1 MIPKFKYN
9 YSKSLKDVLTAM
21 GMSEAFTSG
30 ANFGR
35 MSESINGP
43 LYIDD
48 IFHKTRIEVTEKGTK
63 AAAVTY
69 VMMMG
74 QAARPQKEKKYIELD
89 RPFVYMIVDKNN
101 VPVFIGA
108 ATMLDENQR

>member
-1 MIPKFKYN
+1 MIPKFRYN
-9 YSKSLKDVLTAM
+9 YSKSLKDILSDI
-21 GMSEAFTSG
+21 GMSEAFTSN
-30 ANFGR
+30 ADFTKI
-35 MSESINGP
+35 SESVNGP

-48 IFHKTRIEVTEKGTK
+48 VFHKTRIEVTEKGTK

-74 QAARPQKEKKYIELD
+74 NAAPPQKEKIYITLD
-89 RPFVYMIVDKNN
+89 RPFIYMIVDKNN

-108 ATMLDENQR
+108 ATQLDENQR